1 MTTTTTL
8 KEACEAYIGHMK
20 SIGQKPSTLGTIQRT
35 LGLLMAEMGEEK
47 EVGKIL
53 TMHVD
58 KFLKSETATMQTGKD
73 GLKPRAPAS
82 ALQIRRIVL
91 MALVWWHEQ
100 GLIAK
105 VPVPAIEKAFL
116 EKAEKRTEEKA
127 QAEAKPKRGRKAN
140 AEAEAETEPEQADP
154 EHAVPA
160 ESQAAFAGQEA

>member
-82 ALQIRRIVL
+82 ALQIRRIVR
-91 MALVWWHEQ
+91 MALVWWNES
-100 GLIAK
+100 GLIDRL
-105 VPVPAIEKAFL
+105 PLPATEKIFI
-116 EKAEKRTEEKA
+116 EKA
-127 QAEAKPKRGRKAN
+127 QAEAKPKRGRKAQ
-140 AEAEAETEPEQADP
+140 AEAEPETEPETEP
-154 EHAVPA
+154 TA
-160 ESQAAFAGQEA
+160 EPQTATANVEA